1 MCGQTTTTNHPIQLW
16 VVFTC
21 HKPLML
27 LLSEQISLETHQSGQ
42 VVGGNNGLGIFYQK
56 LLPTWL
62 KIFQSTFSNHLGGFS

>member
-1 MCGQTTTTNHPIQLW
+1 MCGQTTTTNRPIQLW

-27 LLSEQISLETHQSGQ
+27 LLSEQISLKTHQSGQ

-56 LLPTWL
+56 
-62 KIFQSTFSNHLGGFS
+62 IASNMVENFPIHLFKPFG